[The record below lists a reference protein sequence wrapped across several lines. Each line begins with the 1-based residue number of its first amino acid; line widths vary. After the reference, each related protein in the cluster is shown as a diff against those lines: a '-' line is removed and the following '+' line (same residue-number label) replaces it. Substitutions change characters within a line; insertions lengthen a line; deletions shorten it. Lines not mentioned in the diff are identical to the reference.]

1 MRARAAKTAPRAK
14 SDWITTI
21 RHLYQGRSRRA
32 EHFRYG
38 LIAFDA
44 ATIAF
49 LVASSFFIGAPAI
62 EVIDALIGLVIFADF
77 SARMLISRNRL
88 RELAH
93 PANIADVIVV
103 LSFLA
108 PVVGEGF
115 AFLRVVRT
123 LRLLRSYTLLARLQ
137 RDVAFFRRHQDASF
151 AVIHLA
157 IFLFVM
163 TALVYETQHRSNPNI
178 GNYVDALYFTVTTL
192 TTTGFGDITL
202 QGTTGRLLSVLI
214 MIFGVSLFVHLIRT
228 LFRPERVVHEC
239 PSCGLSRHEP
249 DSVHCRHCGT
259 VLNIPSEGFAE

>member
-1 MRARAAKTAPRAK
+1 MGARAVKTAPRANAG
-14 SDWITTI
+14 WVEAI
-21 RHLYQGRSRRA
+21 RRLYHGKSRRA

-38 LIAFDA
+38 LIAFDV
-44 ATIAF
+44 ATITF
-49 LVASSFFIGAPAI
+49 LIVSSFFAGSPAI

-77 SARMLISRNRL
+77 AARMLITRNRL

-93 PANIADVIVV
+93 PATIADVIVV

-108 PVVGEGF
+108 PIVGEGF

-123 LRLLRSYTLLARLQ
+123 LRLLRSYTLLTRLQ
-137 RDVAFFRRHQDASF
+137 RDVPFFRRHQDVAF

-178 GNYVDALYFTVTTL
+178 HNYVDALYFTVTTL

-214 MIFGVSLFVHLIRT
+214 MIFGVSLFLHLVRT
-228 LFRPERVVHEC
+228 LFRPQRVDHKC
-239 PSCGLSRHEP
+239 SNCGLSRHEP